1 MKLIHTADLHLDAR
15 MRTHF
20 GPEKAKERQ
29 SELLRT
35 FERLVDTAAAEGCAG
50 ILIAG
55 DLFDTRHISATVRT
69 QVEKAI
75 RDHADIAFY
84 YLRGNHDSD
93 NFLTELSAVP
103 ENLHLFGEEWT
114 AYELG
119 RVVIAGREPGG
130 KNGGLGEG
138 LSLPPDMI
146 NIVMLH
152 GQESRAAAGDR
163 AEVIDLRELRHRHI
177 DYLALGHVHAYKRET
192 LDSRGVYCYPGCLEG
207 RGFDECGPKGYV
219 LLDIDPESGKITDRF
234 VPFASRTL
242 HTVEADA
249 EGCADTAAIAARVE
263 ETLDRAGI
271 PAGDLVKLVLTGALD
286 VECEKDT
293 AYLEARFRDRFYF
306 LKLEDKTTLRVEA
319 SEYEWDE
326 SLKGEFV
333 RQVMA
338 DPSLSEE
345 KKAEIIRV
353 GLRALTGKE
362 AVL

>member
-1 MKLIHTADLHLDAR
+1 
-15 MRTHF
+15 
-20 GPEKAKERQ
+20 
-29 SELLRT
+29 
-35 FERLVDTAAAEGCAG
+35 
-50 ILIAG
+50 
-55 DLFDTRHISATVRT
+55 
-69 QVEKAI
+69 
-75 RDHADIAFY
+75 
-84 YLRGNHDSD
+84 
-93 NFLTELSAVP
+93 
-103 ENLHLFGEEWT
+103 
-114 AYELG
+114 
-119 RVVIAGREPGG
+119 
-130 KNGGLGEG
+130 
-138 LSLPPDMI
+138 
-146 NIVMLH
+146 
-152 GQESRAAAGDR
+152 
-163 AEVIDLRELRHRHI
+163 
-177 DYLALGHVHAYKRET
+177 
-192 LDSRGVYCYPGCLEG
+192 
-207 RGFDECGPKGYV
+207 
-219 LLDIDPESGKITDRF
+219 LDIDPESGKITDRF